1 MRIGNVAKAHGM
13 MPKLLTWKVQLGES
27 TNAILLRS
35 ANRVLAKLFFF
46 SLYIKWTLIIGV
58 LEYELWIMDHI
69 ISRQFFHNLFSN

>member
-35 ANRVLAKLFFF
+35 ANRVLAKLLFF

-58 LEYELWIMDHI
+58 IGA
-69 ISRQFFHNLFSN
+69 